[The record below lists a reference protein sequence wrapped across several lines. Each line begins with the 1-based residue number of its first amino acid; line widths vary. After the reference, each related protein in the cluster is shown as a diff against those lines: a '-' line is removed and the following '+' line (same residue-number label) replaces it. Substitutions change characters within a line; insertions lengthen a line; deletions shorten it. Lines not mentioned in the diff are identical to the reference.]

1 MNGIRFP
8 VAVYGKALGE
18 AGRGRDFALLEVP
31 PEFPS
36 SAAAELERIGR
47 LLSWRS
53 GAAAERCDP
62 CFALWPLPP
71 EETGPGSAKG
81 VASTAALAIRMLD
94 AGRDDWGRPH
104 TLRLEAAYLPPGI
117 FDAVE
122 RRSLLQAAAWP
133 ALATSPPEAYPN
145 GVALT
150 PCPDRRR
157 LPRRLV
163 EGIDP
168 ADLRPCF
175 VGGEDAKADPDV
187 FLRLATD
194 VNSAAL
200 AGPCIEPTSSGSNR
214 PSSRFPAPPP
224 LPEARPAWGERP
236 TLLAWSALLHV
247 PPAVVGAAAMLLA
260 LALLALVVAAFF
272 PSR

>member
-1 MNGIRFP
+1 MNAARFP
-8 VAVYGKALGE
+8 VAVYGKAQGE
-18 AGRGRDFALLEVP
+18 AGRGRDFALLDVP
-31 PEFPS
+31 PDFPS
-36 SAAAELERIGR
+36 SAADELERIGR

-53 GAAAERCDP
+53 GAAAECCDP

-71 EETGPGSAKG
+71 DAAGTGSAAG
-81 VASTAALAIRMLD
+81 VASRAALAIRMLD

-104 TLRLEAAYLPPGI
+104 TLRLEAAYLPPGRL
-117 FDAVE
+117 DPVE

-133 ALATSPPEAYPN
+133 PPTGSPADAYPN

-150 PCPDRRR
+150 PCRDHRR

-163 EGIDP
+163 EGLDP

-194 VNSAAL
+194 PQPPVAA
-200 AGPCIEPTSSGSNR
+200 APCREPAAKPDP
-214 PSSRFPAPPP
+214 PSSRIPTSTPQPA
-224 LPEARPAWGERP
+224 ARPA
-236 TLLAWSALLHV
+236 AWQRAALRAWQASLQV
-247 PPAVVGAAAMLLA
+247 PPAVVGAVVMLLA
-260 LALLALVVAAFF
+260 LAILATLVAAFF